1 MSSQVVGK
9 EDRLGSMFVYAKA
22 QLVGSRVVADN
33 VQVLLRLVLLLKVD
47 ISVKNTLLV
56 RSKGLDKLLSERR
69 EDHTEA
75 AARLLSIVVALNVRL
90 LMVLLSH
97 DLTCQKNEA
106 GSLHGDDV
114 REGLAAFGSDMVWP
128 LGDVLGEDRRPA
140 GDVDI
145 DILGVF
151 IVAEKRLGV
160 LPAVK
165 TSNPAE
171 FRVGDIGQRLTLSV
185 TVDSTLNMSGLD
197 LAAVKN
203 NSAGLVDE
211 GLCDVKS
218 SPVSLTISKD
228 YKDACLSNSSSD
240 LVHLW

>member
-9 EDRLGSMFVYAKA
+9 EDRLGSMFVDAKA
-22 QLVGSRVVADN
+22 QLVGSRVVSDN

-56 RSKGLDKLLSERR
+56 RSEGLDKLLSERR

-211 GLCDVKS
+211 GLIPSAHRNVQL
-218 SPVSLTISKD
+218 VAQLTC
-228 YKDACLSNSSSD
+228 AM
-240 LVHLW
+240 

>member
-9 EDRLGSMFVYAKA
+9 EDRLGSMFVDAKA

-75 AARLLSIVVALNVRL
+75 TARLLSIVVALNVRL

-114 REGLAAFGSDMVWP
+114 REGLAAFGSDMVRP

-151 IVAEKRLGV
+151 IVAEKCLGV

-171 FRVGDIGQRLTLSV
+171 FRVGDIGQRLALSV
-185 TVDSTLNMSGLD
+185 TIDSTLNVGGLD
-197 LAAVKN
+197 LATVKN
-203 NSAGLVDE
+203 NSASLVNE
-211 GLCDVKS
+211 RLIPSANRNFQLVAQ
-218 SPVSLTISKD
+218 LTC
-228 YKDACLSNSSSD
+228 AM
-240 LVHLW
+240 